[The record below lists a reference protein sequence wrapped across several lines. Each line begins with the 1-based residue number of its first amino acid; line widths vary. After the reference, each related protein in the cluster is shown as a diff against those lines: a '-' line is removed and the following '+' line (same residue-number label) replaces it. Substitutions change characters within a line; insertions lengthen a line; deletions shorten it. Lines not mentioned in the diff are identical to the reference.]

1 MKRLL
6 FITLTGALLAAAF
19 ADSASAG
26 DPTRDA
32 RKRIEP
38 RHDSRTRV
46 AIPRDNRRDERGD
59 ERRDE
64 RRDDRRHDVRR
75 DDRRD
80 VRAADRYFRD
90 RDVIVVREYYRPYYR
105 PLPRG
110 VRYHYVR
117 HGHLPRGWERKIR
130 PVPVYIA
137 RDLHPIPHGYSRG
150 IIDGHLVVHNNRGLI
165 VDVAVLF

>member
-6 FITLTGALLAAAF
+6 YITLTGALLTAAL
-19 ADSASAG
+19 ADGAYAG
-26 DPTRDA
+26 DQNKDA

-38 RHDSRTRV
+38 RHDSRDRV
-46 AIPRDNRRDERGD
+46 AIPRDHDRDDRHRAD
-59 ERRDE
+59 
-64 RRDDRRHDVRR
+64 RRDDDRR

-80 VRAADRYFRD
+80 HRVSDRYFRD

>member
-19 ADSASAG
+19 ADSAFAG
-26 DPTRDA
+26 DRNKDA

-46 AIPRDNRRDERGD
+46 AIPRDQDRDN
-59 ERRDE
+59 
-64 RRDDRRHDVRR
+64 RRDDRRHEVRR

-80 VRAADRYFRD
+80 DRRDGRVSDRYFRD

-110 VRYHYVR
+110 VRYHYAR

>member
-6 FITLTGALLAAAF
+6 FITLTGALLAAAV

-26 DPTRDA
+26 DRNKDA

-46 AIPRDNRRDERGD
+46 AIPRDHD
-59 ERRDE
+59 
-64 RRDDRRHDVRR
+64 RDDRRHDVRR

-80 VRAADRYFRD
+80 GRVSDRYFRD

-150 IIDGHLVVHNNRGLI
+150 IIDGHLVVHNHRGVI

>member
-1 MKRLL
+1 
-6 FITLTGALLAAAF
+6 LTGALLAATF
-19 ADSASAG
+19 ADGAYANDRNKNS
-26 DPTRDA
+26 RQ
-32 RKRIEP
+32 RIEP
-38 RHDSRTRV
+38 RQDSRDRV
-46 AIPRDNRRDERGD
+46 AIRREPD
-59 ERRDE
+59 
-64 RRDDRRHDVRR
+64 RDDRRSQGNRQDARR

-80 VRAADRYFRD
+80 DRRDSRASDRYFRD

-117 HGHLPRGWERKIR
+117 HGHLPRGWERKMR

-150 IIDGHLVVHNNRGLI
+150 IIDGHLVVHNSRGLI